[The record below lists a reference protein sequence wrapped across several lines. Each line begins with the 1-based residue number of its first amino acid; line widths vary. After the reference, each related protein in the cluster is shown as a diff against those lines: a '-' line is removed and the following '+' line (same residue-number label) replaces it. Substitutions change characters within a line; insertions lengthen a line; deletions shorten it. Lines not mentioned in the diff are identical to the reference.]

1 MYMKDYIHQ
10 LDAILSSTGEKLLED
25 SGKVSHRQAMD
36 KAQTEYRKFQAK
48 TITEVERTYLETI
61 KAIEKE
67 TKKYSKENR
76 DER

>member
-48 TITEVERTYLETI
+48 TITEVEKTYLETI